1 MKNRNDKPTPVNPSQ
16 AEKQHNKPVD
26 HQREPEQHYEGEKRP
41 VSSSDAEAFDDD
53 YAVEEENK
61 IGRNEVE
68 TEDENNTN
76 NPRKGNT
83 FNRKA
88 NED

>member
-1 MKNRNDKPTPVNPSQ
+1 MENKRDDKSTPVNPSQ

-26 HQREPEQHYEGEKRP
+26 PQREPEQHYEGEKRP
-41 VSSSDAEAFDDD
+41 VLSDAAAFDDD

-61 IGRNEVE
+61 ISRNEVE

-83 FNRKA
+83 FNSKA
-88 NED
+88 NEE